1 VVKVANYSLLTTI
14 VIIINMRGIL
24 EAAMIKIKKHNQ
36 AFGKV
41 ICKLRHEKKYSQEFL
56 GFEADLTRAYIS
68 LLERGLRSPTL
79 DTMMALREPL
89 GVSLTLLSTQIDA
102 ELDAES

>member
-1 VVKVANYSLLTTI
+1 
-14 VIIINMRGIL
+14 M
-24 EAAMIKIKKHNQ
+24 IKKHNK
-36 AFGKV
+36 AFGNV
-41 ICKLRHEKKYSQEFL
+41 IRRFRHEKKFSQEYL

-89 GVSLTLLSTQIDA
+89 GVSLGLLAEQIEA
-102 ELDAES
+102 ELMRCSHHE